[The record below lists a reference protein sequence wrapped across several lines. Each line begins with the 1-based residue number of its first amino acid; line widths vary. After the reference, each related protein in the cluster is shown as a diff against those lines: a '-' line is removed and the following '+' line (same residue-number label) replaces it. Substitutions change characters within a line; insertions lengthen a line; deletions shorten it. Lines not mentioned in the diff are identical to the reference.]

1 MMNMKTS
8 SPSKSPIKSPLKSPV
23 KKAEKENMEN
33 ISPVKASHTSSFESP
48 TKE

>member
-1 MMNMKTS
+1 MMNKKNS

-23 KKAEKENMEN
+23 KRAEKENMEN
-33 ISPVKASHTSSFESP
+33 ISPVKGTSSFESP